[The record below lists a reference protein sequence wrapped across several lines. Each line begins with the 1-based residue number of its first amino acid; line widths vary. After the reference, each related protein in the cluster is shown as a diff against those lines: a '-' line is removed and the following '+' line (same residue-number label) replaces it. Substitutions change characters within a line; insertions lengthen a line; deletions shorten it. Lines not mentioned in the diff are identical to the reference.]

1 MEYRTLGNTDLR
13 VSALGFGCGAIGGL
27 MVRGDQPTRL
37 RAIERAVEAGIT
49 YFDTAQMY
57 GDGASETHLGQVLAE
72 LKPDVVVGSKVAL
85 KGADLEHIEAAVIAA
100 AELSLLRLQ
109 LERLDLF
116 YIHNTLAL
124 QRELD
129 HNQIGVADLA
139 AAARAGEKLQAEG
152 KIRYWGFNGLGDTQ
166 ALHQAVDQYPAHAI
180 QSCCNLLNPSTA
192 QPMAAGFPFQDYGQL
207 AHRAAAGGKGVVA
220 FRIMAGGTLS
230 GQTARHPI
238 AAQSVAPIATS
249 ADLATDVAHAKRFE
263 FLIAEGWVDDLPEA
277 AIRFALSQPDITS
290 ALIGL
295 SDLDQLERAIAAAQ
309 KGPLPQNALD
319 RLPEVWTGLS
329 V

>member
-1 MEYRTLGNTDLR
+1 MEYRALGNTDLR

-27 MVRGDQPTRL
+27 MVRGDQPTRV
-37 RAIERAVEAGIT
+37 RGVERAVAAGIT

-72 LKPDVVVGSKVAL
+72 LKPDVVIGSKVML
-85 KGADLEHIEAAVIAA
+85 KGADFEHLEAAVAAA
-100 AELSLLRLQ
+100 AELSLQRLQ

-116 YIHNTLAL
+116 YIHNTLSL
-124 QRELD
+124 EQDPDSNRLG
-129 HNQIGVADLA
+129 IADLE
-139 AAARAGEKLQAEG
+139 AAARAFERLQTEG
-152 KIRYWGFNGLGDTQ
+152 KIRHWGFNGLGDTK
-166 ALHQAVDQYPAHAI
+166 ALHQAINQYPAHAI

-192 QPMAAGFPFQDYGQL
+192 QPVAANFPFQNYGQL
-207 AHRAAAGGKGVVA
+207 ARRAAANGKGVVA
-220 FRIMAGGTLS
+220 FRIMAGGALS
-230 GQTARHPI
+230 GHTTRHPV

-249 ADLATDVAHAKRFE
+249 ADLATDVAHAKHFE
-263 FLIAEGWVDDLPEA
+263 FLIAEDWVEDLPEA

-295 SDLDQLERAIAAAQ
+295 SDLDQLERAIAAAE
-309 KGPLPQNALD
+309 KGPLPQEALD
-319 RLPEVWTGLS
+319 RLPEVWASLS

>member
-1 MEYRTLGNTDLR
+1 MASWPTALR
-13 VSALGFGCGAIGGL
+13 
-27 MVRGDQPTRL
+27 Q
-37 RAIERAVEAGIT
+37 
-49 YFDTAQMY
+49 
-57 GDGASETHLGQVLAE
+57 
-72 LKPDVVVGSKVAL
+72 
-85 KGADLEHIEAAVIAA
+85 
-100 AELSLLRLQ
+100 
-109 LERLDLF
+109 
-116 YIHNTLAL
+116 
-124 QRELD
+124 
-129 HNQIGVADLA
+129 
-139 AAARAGEKLQAEG
+139 AARASSPSASWPAAHSAARPQD
-152 KIRYWGFNGLGDTQ
+152 IR
-166 ALHQAVDQYPAHAI
+166 
-180 QSCCNLLNPSTA
+180 S
-192 QPMAAGFPFQDYGQL
+192 
-207 AHRAAAGGKGVVA
+207 
-220 FRIMAGGTLS
+220 
-230 GQTARHPI
+230 